1 MLNLTTRRAV
11 FLVFR
16 HPTTQTCSAKQPFS
30 DNPIDTIPINGKWKV
45 GFDEG
50 KVVEWT
56 SLIPWN
62 ESADNDIKYFSGTAR
77 YAQHIYLS
85 EVNRHY
91 RYILDLGEVKN
102 LAVVRVNGKV
112 CDTLWRPPFTIDI
125 TEALLGGDNLLQVDV
140 TNLWVN
146 RMVGDEQEP
155 DDVEWSE
162 PVTFGAAPHSPVIG
176 RFMKKVPDWLR
187 LGQPRPSKRK
197 TVVSFKFFDKDTPL
211 LRSGLIG
218 PVLLKKTASL
228 VKQPSVEKE
237 LWIKHG
243 EHPIYG
249 ILSAPDNGQ
258 KKHPIVIAAHGFN
271 GTHHFGRSYF
281 KMLNEMGYM
290 CYTFDFPCGGIESR
304 TDNNTV
310 KMSVTDEQKALEDIV
325 RHFKSRSDVD
335 KKNIVLLGSS
345 QGGLIAALTAANMQK
360 DISKLIL
367 EFPAFCLPDNWNS
380 RYPQLSDIPDTT
392 RVWRV
397 PIGRQFFLELRNMNP
412 YKAVKAYRRPVL
424 IIHGDADHVVPIDY
438 SLRALE
444 LYKDARLLEIP
455 NAGHGFGG
463 EDFQRSLACIQRFLC
478 PFNHVGDMTLP

>member
-1 MLNLTTRRAV
+1 MLFLTILQSLGRR
-11 FLVFR
+11 
-16 HPTTQTCSAKQPFS
+16 Q
-30 DNPIDTIPINGKWKV
+30 
-45 GFDEG
+45 
-50 KVVEWT
+50 
-56 SLIPWN
+56 
-62 ESADNDIKYFSGTAR
+62 
-77 YAQHIYLS
+77 
-85 EVNRHY
+85 
-91 RYILDLGEVKN
+91 
-102 LAVVRVNGKV
+102 
-112 CDTLWRPPFTIDI
+112 
-125 TEALLGGDNLLQVDV
+125 LLGDNLLEIDV

-197 TVVSFKFFDKDTPL
+197 TVVSFKFFDKDTQL

-218 PVLLKKTASL
+218 PVLLKKIASL

-249 ILSAPDNGQ
+249 ILSTPDNGQ
-258 KKHPIVIAAHGFN
+258 KKHPIVISAHGFN

-310 KMSVTDEQKALEDIV
+310 KMSVIDEQKALEDVV
-325 RHFKSRSDVD
+325 RYFKSRSDVD

-412 YKAVKAYRRPVL
+412 YKAVKAYHRPVL

-438 SLRALE
+438 SLRALK

-455 NAGHGFGG
+455 NAGHGFGA